1 MMKGEYLMVSIRNNV
16 TSPPNH
22 VFCTY
27 TPDCSMVM
35 RIINMVTFLMENAFK
50 INNIASFDVI
60 YDIRHGTPETF
71 KSKRLIYVTAVDIY
85 WAQNIF
91 QYSHELCHLL
101 IAEPIPECFKWFEE
115 SICDL
120 ASIFFL
126 YESEKNW
133 VSYFPDHSDYKPKI
147 QKYIADLSSGESF
160 SLHDLFDEQS
170 ECAIYLKSHRY
181 DRNRNRYVAL
191 SLLPIFKDNPALWK
205 SVPLLCR
212 GANAKSFKDFLEQWR
227 KSSDNKNI
235 DQVID
240 LFS

>member
-1 MMKGEYLMVSIRNNV
+1 MVSIRNNI
-16 TSPPNH
+16 TTPPNH
-22 VFCTY
+22 VFCAY
-27 TPDCSMVM
+27 TPDRSIVT
-35 RIINMVTFLMENAFK
+35 RIINMVTSLMKNAFK
-50 INNIASFDVI
+50 INDIASFDVL

-101 IAEPIPECFKWFEE
+101 ITEPIPECFKWFEE

-126 YESEKNW
+126 HESEKNW
-133 VSYFPDHSDYKPKI
+133 ASYFPDHLDYKPKI
-147 QKYIADLSSGESF
+147 QKYISDLSSGAPF
-160 SLHDLFDEQS
+160 PLNDLFNEQS
-170 ECAIYLKSHRY
+170 ECAIYLRSHRY
-181 DRNRNRYVAL
+181 DRNKNRYVAL
-191 SLLPIFKDNPALWK
+191 SLLPIFISNPILWK

-227 KSSDNKNI
+227 DNSDNKNI
-235 DQVID
+235 DQIIN